1 LILKKQLFSVG
12 WYCIINIVKKRG
24 GNMYLNQ
31 RDGWIEVICG
41 PMFAGKTEELLRRV
55 KRLEYARKNI
65 VVFKPIIDNRY
76 SENEVVSHNN
86 NRTKSVNIS
95 HARQIFTHI
104 DANTDVVA
112 IDEIQFLDEEA
123 VPICEHLAE
132 QGIRVIVSGLDRDFR
147 GEPFSFMPKLLA
159 ISEYVT
165 KLTAI
170 CVKCGIP
177 ATRTPRIVNGKPARY
192 DDPIV
197 LIGAEESYEARCR
210 SCHKVYRKPNPY
222 RNKIIK

>member
-1 LILKKQLFSVG
+1 
-12 WYCIINIVKKRG
+12 
-24 GNMYLNQ
+24 MYLNQ
-31 RDGWIEVICG
+31 KDGWIEVICG

-55 KRLEYARKNI
+55 RRLEYAKKNI
-65 VVFKPIIDNRY
+65 VVFKPMIDNRY

-86 NRTKSVNIS
+86 SRTKSVNIS
-95 HARQIFTHI
+95 YARQIFDHI
-104 DANTDVVA
+104 DSSTQVVA
-112 IDEIQFLDEEA
+112 IDEVQFLDEEA
-123 VPICEHLAE
+123 VQISEYLASE
-132 QGIRVIVSGLDRDFR
+132 GIRVIVSGLDKDFR

-159 ISEYVT
+159 IAEYVT

-177 ATRTPRIVNGKPARY
+177 ATRTQRIVNGKPARY
-192 DDPIV
+192 NDPIV

-222 RNKIIK
+222 KGNL

>member
-1 LILKKQLFSVG
+1 
-12 WYCIINIVKKRG
+12 
-24 GNMYLNQ
+24 MYLNQ

-55 KRLEYARKNI
+55 KRLEYAKQNI
-65 VVFKPIIDNRY
+65 VVFKPLIDTRY
-76 SENEVVSHNN
+76 ADNEVVSHNN
-86 NRTKSVNIS
+86 NRTKSVNIV
-95 HARQIFTHI
+95 HASQIFKHI
-104 DANTDVVA
+104 DSKTNVVA

-123 VPICEHLAE
+123 VDICEFLAE
-132 QGIRVIVSGLDRDFR
+132 KGIRVIVSGLDRDFR
-147 GEPFSFMPKLLA
+147 GEPFSFMPRLLSIA
-159 ISEYVT
+159 EYVT

-177 ATRTPRIVNGKPARY
+177 ATRTQRIVNGKPARY

-210 SCHKVYRKPNPY
+210 SCHKVYRKPNRY
-222 RNKIIK
+222 RNVKLS

>member
-1 LILKKQLFSVG
+1 
-12 WYCIINIVKKRG
+12 
-24 GNMYLNQ
+24 MYLNQ
-31 RDGWIEVICG
+31 KDGWIEVVCG

-55 KRLEYARKNI
+55 RRLEYAKKSI
-65 VVFKPIIDNRY
+65 VVFKPSIDNRF
-76 SENEVVSHNN
+76 SDSEVVSHNN

-95 HARQIFTHI
+95 YARQIF
-104 DANTDVVA
+104 DYVDESTDVVA

-123 VPICEHLAE
+123 VAICEYLASR
-132 QGIRVIVSGLDRDFR
+132 GKRVIVSGLDKDFR

-159 ISEYVT
+159 IAEYVT

-170 CVKCGIP
+170 CVCCGIP
-177 ATRTPRIVNGKPARY
+177 ATRTQRMVNGKPARY
-192 DDPIV
+192 NDPIV

-222 RNKIIK
+222 KGKIGKK

>member
-1 LILKKQLFSVG
+1 
-12 WYCIINIVKKRG
+12 
-24 GNMYLNQ
+24 MHLNQ
-31 RDGWIEVICG
+31 KDGWIEVISG

-55 KRLEYARKNI
+55 KRLEYAKKNI
-65 VVFKPIIDNRY
+65 VVFKPLMDNRFA
-76 SENEVVSHNN
+76 ENEVVSHNK

-95 HARQIFTHI
+95 LAKEIFDYI
-104 DANTDVVA
+104 DSETEVVA

-123 VPICEHLAE
+123 VKIVEYLASR
-132 QGIRVIVSGLDRDFR
+132 GVRIIVSGLDKEFR

-159 ISEYVT
+159 IAEYVT

-170 CVKCGIP
+170 CVKCGAP
-177 ATRTPRIVNGKPARY
+177 ATRTQRIVNGKPAKY
-192 DDPIV
+192 NDPIV

-222 RNKIIK
+222 KNLVK